1 MFSVLCESW
10 QPTPVLLPGESPWS
24 EEPGEL
30 QAMGLKR
37 VGHDSATKHSTVRI
51 SLKMDV
57 QGIPWW
63 SSGEDSTLSLP
74 RAGVQSLVREL
85 KAQVTRGGQKNKI
98 NKIRWTFIS
107 FFWVY
112 MEWNLFLLE
121 DILFNTTGNKEYMI
135 IKKHF
140 QGRKFGHECS

>member
-1 MFSVLCESW
+1 VFSVLCESW

-51 SLKMDV
+51 SLKMDI

-98 NKIRWTFIS
+98 NKMDIHFI
-107 FFWVY
+107 
-112 MEWNLFLLE
+112 FLSLYGMKS
-121 DILFNTTGNKEYMI
+121 IFA
-135 IKKHF
+135 
-140 QGRKFGHECS
+140 GRDLV